1 MFHVSREM
9 YNLIPHFA
17 LIVGLAGVLV
27 IVSRKIPDLAALEM
41 EERPLIPLRV
51 KIWRQNVSRRLKE
64 RLNADKIQMFLLA
77 RLEKFLRRFRI
88 VTLKVDNGT
97 FSWLKK
103 IREKSV
109 MASPAAYW
117 SVFGAKD
124 ETPADNGET
133 AAREAEDL

>member
-1 MFHVSREM
+1 M

-27 IVSRKIPDLAALEM
+27 IVSRKLPALSALEV
-41 EERPLIPLRV
+41 EERPLIPLKA
-51 KIWRQNVSRRLKE
+51 KIWCENFSRRVKE

-109 MASPAAYW
+109 MASSAAYW
-117 SVFGAKD
+117 SVLGAKD
-124 ETPADNGET
+124 ETPADEGET
-133 AAREAEDL
+133 AVREAEDI

>member
-1 MFHVSREM
+1 M
-9 YNLIPHFA
+9 YNLIPHFT
-17 LIVGLAGVLV
+17 LIMGLAGALI
-27 IVSRKIPDLAALEM
+27 IVSRKLPALSVLEV
-41 EERPLIPLRV
+41 EERPLIPL
-51 KIWRQNVSRRLKE
+51 KIKTCWHNFFRRLKE

-109 MASPAAYW
+109 TASPAAYW
-117 SVFGAKD
+117 SVFKEEEQAGADGKKTL
-124 ETPADNGET
+124 EA

>member
-1 MFHVSREM
+1 M

-27 IVSRKIPDLAALEM
+27 IVSRKLPALSVLEA
-41 EERPLIPLRV
+41 EEKPLIPLKV
-51 KIWRQNVSRRLKE
+51 KIWCRNILCRLKE

-117 SVFGAKD
+117 SVLGAK
-124 ETPADNGET
+124 EATSADDGET
-133 AAREAEDL
+133 AVREAEDL

>member
-1 MFHVSREM
+1 M
-9 YNLIPHFA
+9 
-17 LIVGLAGVLV
+17 GLAGVLV
-27 IVSRKIPDLAALEM
+27 IVSRKLPDLAALET
-41 EERPLIPLRV
+41 EERPLIPSRAS
-51 KIWRQNVSRRLKE
+51 IWLKNVWRRLLE
-64 RLNADKIQMFLLA
+64 RLNADKIQMFLLV

-88 VTLKVDNGT
+88 MTLKVDNGT

-117 SVFGAKD
+117 SVFRAED
-124 ETPADNGET
+124 EDRADSGKT